1 MNKKLR
7 TVERGFWLEVNAGRS
22 REEAATAV
30 GVNAKTG
37 ERWFRQ
43 GGGVAPSHL
52 HVQPIGRY
60 LNLAEREEIFVGVE
74 RGESIRRI
82 ARRLGRAAST
92 VQRELRRNMRHRYRT
107 RGQLGGPRGRP
118 RLLPWDYRPSVA
130 QLRPTCW
137 RPDPSRPSPPSS
149 APSAP

>member
-52 HVQPIGRY
+52 HVQTIGRY
-60 LNLAEREEIFVGVE
+60 LNLAEREKILVGVE
-74 RGESIRRI
+74 RNKSIRQI
-82 ARRLGRAAST
+82 ANQLKHTTST
-92 VQRELRRNMRHRYRT
+92 VQHELHHNMHHHYQT
-107 RGQLGGPRGRP
+107 RGQL
-118 RLLPWDYRPSVA
+118 
-130 QLRPTCW
+130 
-137 RPDPSRPSPPSS
+137 
-149 APSAP
+149 

>member
-60 LNLAEREEIFVGVE
+60 LNLAEREEILVGVE
-74 RGESIRRI
+74 RGESIRQI
-82 ARRLGRAAST
+82 ASPLGRATST

-107 RGQLGGPRGRP
+107 LGQLGLPQGRP
-118 RLLPWDYRPSVA
+118 RLLALGLSAERCTVA
-130 QLRPTCW
+130 GGPAGSPTQ
-137 RPDPSRPSPPSS
+137 
-149 APSAP
+149 AG